1 MTAQI
6 FQLIGIAFVTAVA
19 AILVKSTKPELAV
32 VITIAGSIIL
42 LLFVLEVF
50 RGSISLFTDI
60 AQATGL
66 DATIVKTLL
75 KMIGIGYLVEF
86 SAGILNDFGQNSL
99 ADKLIFC
106 GKILILVLAV
116 PILESIL
123 GQKLVRNDEIGTH
136 RTDPRRERSE
146 FIRIADDV
154 RRLAEIARR
163 KFAALVAHE
172 HIQLSA
178 FAHEAGEISQ
188 ERRLAFARRR

>member
-75 KMIGIGYLVEF
+75 KMVGIGYLVEF

-123 GQKLVRNDEIGTH
+123 
-136 RTDPRRERSE
+136 
-146 FIRIADDV
+146 
-154 RRLAEIARR
+154 
-163 KFAALVAHE
+163 ALV
-172 HIQLSA
+172 
-178 FAHEAGEISQ
+178 GELIG
-188 ERRLAFARRR
+188 LIA

>member
-42 LLFVLEVF
+42 LLFVLEGF

-75 KMIGIGYLVEF
+75 KMVGIGYLVEF

-123 GQKLVRNDEIGTH
+123 
-136 RTDPRRERSE
+136 
-146 FIRIADDV
+146 
-154 RRLAEIARR
+154 
-163 KFAALVAHE
+163 ALV
-172 HIQLSA
+172 
-178 FAHEAGEISQ
+178 GELIG
-188 ERRLAFARRR
+188 LIA

>member
-123 GQKLVRNDEIGTH
+123 
-136 RTDPRRERSE
+136 
-146 FIRIADDV
+146 
-154 RRLAEIARR
+154 
-163 KFAALVAHE
+163 ALV
-172 HIQLSA
+172 
-178 FAHEAGEISQ
+178 GELIG
-188 ERRLAFARRR
+188 LIA

>member
-66 DATIVKTLL
+66 DATIVRTLL
-75 KMIGIGYLVEF
+75 KMVGIGYLVEF

-116 PILESIL
+116 PILESVL
-123 GQKLVRNDEIGTH
+123 
-136 RTDPRRERSE
+136 
-146 FIRIADDV
+146 
-154 RRLAEIARR
+154 
-163 KFAALVAHE
+163 ALV
-172 HIQLSA
+172 
-178 FAHEAGEISQ
+178 GELIG
-188 ERRLAFARRR
+188 LIA